1 MQTRLIETLINTPEG
16 KAADRILR
24 KCVHCGFC
32 LATCPTYQL
41 TGNELES
48 PRGRIYQIKQVL
60 EGQPATT
67 VTQTYLDHCLGC
79 LSCETTCPSGVEYGQ
94 LADLGKQLI
103 ERQVK
108 RPWYQRVM
116 RWGVLQCF
124 PYRKRFV
131 LMLRLA
137 QCFKP
142 LLPARLRAQ
151 IPVRASQV
159 SAKKTRSSKRKTRTM
174 LLLNGCV
181 QPGLTPQTNQAA
193 QQVFGQLGIDLVS
206 VAQAGCCGA
215 MSHHLQKTEAGRNFA
230 RQNIDAWWPFIEQGA
245 EAIVTTASGC
255 GAFVKSYGEVLS
267 EDPLYRDR
275 AKHVAE
281 VTKDVVEVLAKE
293 ELGPL
298 RLKPAIG
305 PIAFHPPCSL
315 QHAQNL
321 SGRVENLLASLGFQL
336 TSIAEKHLCC
346 GSAGT
351 YSIFNPATAQ
361 TLRQRK
367 LAAIESQKPQL
378 IATANVGCQHH
389 LQVGT
394 GLEVIHWIEL
404 LVRPSD

>member
-48 PRGRIYQIKQVL
+48 PRGRIYLIKQVL
-60 EGQPATT
+60 EGQPATA
-67 VTQTYLDHCLGC
+67 VTQAHLDHCLGC
-79 LSCETTCPSGVEYGQ
+79 LNCETTCPSGVEYGE

-116 RWGVLQCF
+116 RWVLLQCL
-124 PYRKRFV
+124 PYRKRFAW
-131 LMLRLA
+131 MLRLA
-137 QCFKP
+137 QYFKL
-142 LLPARLRAQ
+142 LLPTSVRAQ
-151 IPVRASQV
+151 IPVRVPHV
-159 SAKKTRSSKRKTRTM
+159 SVKKTHSSQRKTRTM
-174 LLLNGCV
+174 LLLDGCV
-181 QPGLTPQTNQAA
+181 QPGLTPRTNQAA

-206 VAQAGCCGA
+206 AAQAGCCGA
-215 MSHHLQKTEAGRNFA
+215 MSYHLQQTEAGRDFA
-230 RQNIDAWWPFIEQGA
+230 RQNIDVWWPFIEQGA
-245 EAIVTTASGC
+245 EAIITTASGC
-255 GAFVKSYGEVLS
+255 GAFIKSYGEVLAG
-267 EDPLYRDR
+267 DPRYREKANR
-275 AKHVAE
+275 VAE
-281 VTKDVVEVLAKE
+281 IAKDVVEVLAKE
-293 ELGPL
+293 DLAPL
-298 RLKPAIG
+298 RLKPVMG

-321 SGRVENLLASLGFQL
+321 SGCVERLLTSLGFQL
-336 TSIAEKHLCC
+336 TAIAEKHLCC

-351 YSIFNPATAQ
+351 YSIFNPVTAQ

-394 GLEVIHWIEL
+394 GLEVIHWVEL
-404 LVRPSD
+404 LVRSSD